1 MVDGRAA
8 RRVGGLLT
16 CWLDGVRVAG
26 DLVHSDLVVP
36 GAGACPGDAN
46 PHAFVVA
53 LERSLLP
60 QGPFRVQLEARDP
73 YPGTWEERTVVD
85 VDLSE
90 PGSTAADGQIHLD
103 DALGTPAAP
112 PLVQDGDDLPAE
124 QAVRYVYRADPACA
138 TPVLGPLGGA
148 SWRLADQE
156 AAWDLRDGD
165 ELTLQQVD
173 DETLVV
179 SSPQM
184 DGTFVRLGE
193 GCP

>member
-1 MVDGRAA
+1 M
-8 RRVGGLLT
+8 
-16 CWLDGVRVAG
+16 
-26 DLVHSDLVVP
+26 
-36 GAGACPGDAN
+36 
-46 PHAFVVA
+46 
-53 LERSLLP
+53 
-60 QGPFRVQLEARDP
+60 QLEARDP

-103 DALGTPAAP
+103 DALATPAAP
-112 PLVQDGDDLPAE
+112 PLVQDGDALPAE

-156 AAWDLRDGD
+156 AAWDVRDGD

-184 DGTFVRLGE
+184 DWTFVRLGE